1 MATSWKP
8 PLVDSAMTVPPKRWW
23 REIEGAVWSHVALVT
38 TTATSR
44 MNLEVLP
51 DVTGKKYPNL
61 KLIPTI

>member
-1 MATSWKP
+1 
-8 PLVDSAMTVPPKRWW
+8 MTVPPKRWW